1 MHHQQLPVIFD
12 FTNSQAE
19 PGTLTLSYIAT
30 PEIPPLLTMPSF
42 IIPSPLLPVPHLIS
56 SSATPRRTTRRRL
69 PVPRRPAQASA
80 TIPSR
85 DTGSSYIQNE
95 SLAYEDLDWRRQNAN
110 LVSES
115 QRNGIDSAIKM
126 LWSMSKDGVAVT
138 QNFNQVVSLLASH
151 NRFEDGLELAAEAA
165 RRGLANI
172 ITFRP
177 LMKYCC
183 SSGDGSSA
191 KRVWR
196 VMSQYNINGD
206 MFLYAEL
213 MGALVRAQDMVSAQR
228 VVDSLLESGRK
239 PHIVLYN
246 TLLKG
251 YAKKANVNRG
261 FEVLRTVED
270 ARIRPDETVRR
281 SIFFF
286 SFACCEAISQCRV
299 FWCSF
304 F

>member
-1 MHHQQLPVIFD
+1 M
-12 FTNSQAE
+12 S
-19 PGTLTLSYIAT
+19 
-30 PEIPPLLTMPSF
+30 SF
-42 IIPSPLLPVPHLIS
+42 FIPSPLLPVPYSTH
-56 SSATPRRTTRRRL
+56 SAATSRRTTRRRL
-69 PVPRRPAQASA
+69 SVPRRPTRASA

-85 DTGSSYIQNE
+85 DTGSSHIRSE
-95 SLAYEDLDWRRQNAN
+95 SVAYEEFGWRRQNAN

-115 QRNGIDSAIKM
+115 QRNGLDSAIEM

-138 QNFNQVVSLLASH
+138 QNFNQVVSLLAAQH
-151 NRFEDGLELAAEAA
+151 RFEDGLDLAAEAA
-165 RRGLANI
+165 KRRLANI

-183 SSGDGSSA
+183 ACGDGNSA

-196 VMSQYNINGD
+196 VMIQHGISGD

-228 VVDSLLESGRK
+228 IVDSLLESGRK

-251 YAKKANVNRG
+251 YAKKANVSKG
-261 FEVLRTVED
+261 FEVIRTIEN
-270 ARIRPDETVRR
+270 ARIRPDETVRH
-281 SIFFF
+281 SIFFILLIY
-286 SFACCEAISQCRV
+286 SLRGCEPIPNVSVQFPLTCL
-299 FWCSF
+299 FGL
-304 F
+304 